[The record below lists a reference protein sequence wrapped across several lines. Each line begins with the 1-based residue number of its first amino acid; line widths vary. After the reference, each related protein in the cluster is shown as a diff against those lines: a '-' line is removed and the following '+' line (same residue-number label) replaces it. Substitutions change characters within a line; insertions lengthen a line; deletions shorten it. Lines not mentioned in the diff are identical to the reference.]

1 MSRRARLRPPLH
13 VLVVAQT
20 CAVFLATTLGVTP
33 GAPAQSRDARAEAAR
48 LRDEAFRLAYNL
60 DHEEGL
66 ALLRKALALAPDDAS
81 VHRAM
86 AGLLWLQILF
96 QRGAVTVDHY
106 LGGLTRS
113 RVDLPKP
120 PPELDEPFRRHVGR
134 AEAVARGRIE
144 RAPRDPQA
152 HYELGAALGLKAS
165 YTASVEGRLLAGFRA
180 ARGAFDA
187 HERVLEL
194 DPRRKDAG
202 LTVGIYRYIVAAL
215 SLPVRWMAY
224 VAGFGGGRER
234 GIRMIEEAAAYP
246 GETSTEAKFA
256 LVLIYNREKR
266 YDEALAV
273 LRQLRREYPRNRLV
287 VLEEGATALRAG
299 RAAEAERIL
308 TEGIARLAGDPRPRI
323 PGEEALWHLK
333 RASARLLQKNTVGAL
348 ADLRTAQA
356 VDAPRWI
363 RGRIQLELGKIADLR
378 GDRAAALG
386 HYREAR
392 TLCEADRDS
401 PCAREASALLDRPYR
416 HR

>member
-1 MSRRARLRPPLH
+1 MVAVQATALVAAPLAPDSPP
-13 VLVVAQT
+13 A
-20 CAVFLATTLGVTP
+20 
-33 GAPAQSRDARAEAAR
+33 AQSKDVRTEVAR

-60 DHEEGL
+60 DHEQGV
-66 ALLRKALALAPDDAS
+66 ALLRKALALAPDDAGT
-81 VHRAM
+81 HRAL
-86 AGLLWLQILF
+86 AGLLWLQVLF
-96 QRGAVTVDHY
+96 RRGAVTVDHY
-106 LGGLTRS
+106 LGGLTRAS
-113 RVDLPKP
+113 VDLPKP
-120 PPELDEPFRRHVGR
+120 PPELDDAFRRHVQR
-134 AEAVARGRIE
+134 AEDIARGRVE
-144 RAPRDPQA
+144 RTPRDAQA

-202 LTVGIYRYIVAAL
+202 LTVGTYRYIVAAL

-234 GIRMIEEAAAYP
+234 GIRLIEEAAAYP

-256 LVLIYNREKR
+256 LVLVYNREKR
-266 YDEALAV
+266 YDDALAV

-299 RAAEAERIL
+299 RAVEAERIL

-333 RASARLLQKNTVGAL
+333 RASARLLVKNTAGAL
-348 ADLRTAQA
+348 ADLRVAQA
-356 VDAPRWI
+356 DADAPRWI
-363 RGRIQLELGKIADLR
+363 RGRVQLELGRIADLR
-378 GDRAAALG
+378 GDRAAAVA

-392 TLCEADRDS
+392 ALCESDRDTR
-401 PCAREASALLDRPYR
+401 CARDAAALLARPYR
-416 HR
+416 YD